1 MSDPITPN
9 PQAAAPTPAAPM
21 LPATQ
26 PQQDCALTF
35 NTRQGLEALQRA
47 GKLFA
52 SSPLVPK
59 EYQGAEGIASCCIAL
74 DLANR
79 IGANPLMVMQN
90 LYIVHG
96 RPGWSSKFL
105 IATFNQC
112 GKFSPIRYRF
122 QGTEGKDDW
131 GARAWATDLRSG
143 EELVGPLVTI
153 QIAKDEGWVS
163 KTGSKWKTMPEQMLR
178 YRSAAWFFNT
188 VAPELSMGL
197 PTADER
203 EDIEGEVIDSERAP
217 RAPGGALPP
226 PAANPTLPPAT
237 PHQVP
242 AAASNRLARLK
253 PKDVTPAA
261 DQIPTGINPDDKAPQ
276 SLPLVDPNAP
286 EADLPWPSE

>member
-1 MSDPITPN
+1 MSSPLDATTITPAPPDKYAMQ
-9 PQAAAPTPAAPM
+9 PQ
-21 LPATQ
+21 LPATV

-52 SSPLVPK
+52 SSILVPK
-59 EYQGAEGIASCCIAL
+59 DFQGPEGIASCCIAL

-112 GKFSPIRYRF
+112 GKFSPLRYRF

-131 GARAWATDLRSG
+131 GARAWAVDLRSG

-178 YRSAAWFFNT
+178 YRCAAWFVNT

-197 PTADER
+197 PMTDEL
-203 EDIEGEVIDSERAP
+203 EDIEGEVIKD
-217 RAPGGALPP
+217 L
-226 PAANPTLPPAT
+226 PAAGPLPSLSTAAAPAQLA
-237 PHQVP
+237 PVAPVP
-242 AAASNRLARLK
+242 APASSRLARLRP
-253 PKDVTPAA
+253 PKDVTPPAEEMPA
-261 DQIPTGINPDDKAPQ
+261 QRLPNPDSHAPA
-276 SLPLVDPNAP
+276 PIVDQN
-286 EADLPWPSE
+286 EQDLPWPEE